1 MKCLRK
7 FGGKPYT
14 YVGTYWDR
22 EVVRLCLRAG
32 RDAGYLMRQT
42 KVTEGPPLHMGKDG
56 YDVFARKTPQATA
69 PLRIP
74 VVVWA
79 SLSQRGEFDHT
90 SVPGQ
95 VIAWTEVQV

>member
-1 MKCLRK
+1 
-7 FGGKPYT
+7 
-14 YVGTYWDR
+14 
-22 EVVRLCLRAG
+22 
-32 RDAGYLMRQT
+32 
-42 KVTEGPPLHMGKDG
+42 MGKDG

-95 VIAWTEVQV
+95 VIAWTEVKV